1 MQDIADLAA
10 QLQQSHREEQIPKPM
25 FFDLSREVERADL
38 SILLTQNPTVRIIDT
53 YEMQLKELLT
63 LEQPALYQDRVKRE
77 EMFPG
82 YRDAHCAGR
91 ALWTVGAW
99 CYLSWRNALL
109 HLLPDADYQR
119 VRTARNQNLIP
130 KDEQLRYY
138 DSTVGIAGL
147 SVGNSCALAL
157 VLMGGGKRLRL
168 ADPDTLE
175 LTNLNRIRGSIADLT
190 QPKACMTAQQIY
202 ELDPYA
208 DLALYPKG
216 LTEDNITE
224 FFDGPPARR
233 SRGEGGPV
241 LDVVI
246 DEIDDLGMKIRIRQ
260 EAKKRRIPVVMATD
274 NGDSGLLDVERYD
287 LDPTL
292 QPFHGR
298 AGADVAERVLGKKLP
313 LPEVGRIIGE
323 QLVGWDIVESR
334 MMASLLEIGKTIP
347 TWPQL
352 GGAALL
358 NGVAVAVAVRKILT
372 GQPLTSGRAILS
384 LSSAMVPGYDSS
396 EQVDARRRATEAF
409 VETFGTT
416 FSRPPAVR

>member
-1 MQDIADLAA
+1 MSDLAA
-10 QLQQSHREEQIPKPM
+10 RLQPSSSPKEEPRPQ
-25 FFDLSREVERADL
+25 FFDLSRAADREKL
-38 SILLTQNPTVRIIDT
+38 AAVLDVNPSLTVIDT
-53 YEMQLKELLT
+53 YESQLQEIFVLENPWLNLDRERLT
-63 LEQPALYQDRVKRE
+63 RE
-77 EMFPG
+77 FPTH
-82 YRDAHCAGR
+82 RDTHYKDHNPREAGR
-91 ALWTVGAW
+91 WA
-99 CYLSWRNALL
+99 YLPWRNVLL
-109 HLLPDADYQR
+109 HLLEDKFFQR

-130 KDEQLRYY
+130 REEQERYY
-138 DSTVGIAGL
+138 DSTIGVAGL

-190 QPKACMTAQQIY
+190 QPKAFMTAQQIY

-208 DLALYPKG
+208 DLTLYAKG
-216 LTEDNITE
+216 LTEENITA
-224 FFDGPPARR
+224 FFDGPPA
-233 SRGEGGPV
+233 

-246 DEIDDLGMKIRIRQ
+246 DEIDHLGMKIRIRQ

-287 LDPTL
+287 RDPNL
-292 QPFHGR
+292 EPFHGR
-298 AGADVAERVLGKKLP
+298 AGADIAERVLGKKLP

-323 QLVGWDIVESR
+323 ELVGWDIVETR

-372 GQPLTSGRAILS
+372 SQPLTSGRAILS
-384 LSSAMVPGYDSS
+384 LSSAMVPGYDSPAQS
-396 EQVDARRRATEAF
+396 TERKKFTEEFVAKYHEALRRF
-409 VETFGTT
+409 L
-416 FSRPPAVR
+416 SP